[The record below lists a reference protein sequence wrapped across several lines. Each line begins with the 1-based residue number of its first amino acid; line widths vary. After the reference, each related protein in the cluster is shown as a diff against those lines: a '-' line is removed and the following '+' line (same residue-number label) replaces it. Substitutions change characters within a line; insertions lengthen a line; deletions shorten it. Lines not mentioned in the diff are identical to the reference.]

1 MDRDELIDKTR
12 ALLGDLELEGNTT
25 EVTDDEIVAALNF
38 AQEQCAILTHCTYA
52 QVTAAVS
59 AEGLVD
65 LSTHDVLDVDRVM
78 TPEADPNP
86 DATISVPVDPVAGVA
101 FHATVTAQTGA
112 SFAWSVAGARIQSGQ
127 GTRDVTLMA
136 ATEGVAVITCAVALG
151 GKVDRKTK
159 TVTVAEA

>member
-1 MDRDELIDKTR
+1 MDRDELIEKTR

-25 EVTDDEIVAALNF
+25 EVTDEEIVAALNF

-52 QVTAAVS
+52 QVTATVS

-65 LSTHDVLDVDRVM
+65 LSTEDVLDVDRVM
-78 TPEADPNP
+78 TPEAEPNP
-86 DATISVPVDPVAGVA
+86 DATISVPVAPVAGVP

-127 GTRDVTLMA
+127 GTRDVTILA
-136 ATEGVAVITCAVALG
+136 SLPGAIYIGCAVSLG